1 MDDIIHIIITQ
12 HLLPS
17 PDPISLIAFIRLQA
31 THRATW
37 KRYKDDRQLWKR
49 LEERLPK
56 WSLPEH
62 MGLRR

>member
-17 PDPISLIAFIRLQA
+17 SDPTSLIAFVRLQA
-31 THRATW
+31 THHATW
-37 KRYKDDRQLWKR
+37 KRYKHDRQLWLK